1 MGQKSLRLML
11 VFAALVACAV
21 ASCARQPSGAAGS
34 ASTSKVNSGQISGA
48 EEEPITI
55 STAASTKELVE
66 RIAANFTRETG
77 VKVQV
82 NAGSSSSLASQ
93 ILAGAPVD
101 LFLSANEQWPDK
113 LREAGLAAQSSRL
126 LTNKLVLIVPKGN
139 PAGVKSPQDLLQPAV
154 KRIALANEKVPA
166 GKYADQALTKL
177 GLLEQLVSAGKIARG
192 QDVRTAL
199 SYVERGE
206 AEAGIVYAT
215 DVPIAK
221 GIEQVHEFDR
231 ALHDEIVYVLVLV
244 KRDGSHPAAR
254 DLHRYIQSNEAN
266 PAYREFGF
274 ERLRPAGRPRQ
285 P

>member
-1 MGQKSLRLML
+1 MGQKILLL
-11 VFAALVACAV
+11 LQVLAALVACAV
-21 ASCARQPSGAAGS
+21 ASCARQPSGAAGT
-34 ASTSKVNSGQISGA
+34 APTHNAAQTSGV
-48 EEEPITI
+48 EDEPLTI
-55 STAASTKELVE
+55 SVAASTKEMVE
-66 RIAANFTRETG
+66 RIAESFTKETG

-82 NAGSSSSLASQ
+82 NAGSSSSLANQ

-101 LFLSANEQWPDK
+101 LFLSANEQWAEK
-113 LREAGLAAQSSRL
+113 IHEAGLAAQSSRL

-154 KRIALANEKVPA
+154 KRIALASEQAPA
-166 GKYADQALTKL
+166 GMYADQALTKL
-177 GLLEQLVSAGKIARG
+177 NLLDQLVTAGKIARG

-206 AEAGIVYAT
+206 AEAGIVYST

-221 GIEQVHEFDR
+221 GIEQIHEFDSE
-231 ALHDEIVYVLVLV
+231 LHDDIVYVLVLV

-254 DLHRYIQSNEAN
+254 DLQRYIQSREAD

-274 ERLRPAGRPRQ
+274 ERLQAAAGTRQ
-285 P
+285 R